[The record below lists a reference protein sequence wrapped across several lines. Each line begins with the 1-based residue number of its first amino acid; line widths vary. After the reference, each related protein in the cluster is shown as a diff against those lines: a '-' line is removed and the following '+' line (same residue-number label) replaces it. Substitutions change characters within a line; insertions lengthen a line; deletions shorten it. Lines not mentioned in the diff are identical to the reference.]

1 MSYSVALCDV
11 LLISSFLLFVPL
23 RIRTLTILTS
33 NPTCLDKG
41 IHKFSRF
48 QEVDEDDEVES
59 CRAQSAPGRVD
70 CDTPR
75 SMLSEDLRL
84 SGDVIQAR

>member
-1 MSYSVALCDV
+1 MPRQGFHD
-11 LLISSFLLFVPL
+11 
-23 RIRTLTILTS
+23 
-33 NPTCLDKG
+33 
-41 IHKFSRF
+41 FSRF

-84 SGDVIQAR
+84 SGDVIYSTMTR

>member
-1 MSYSVALCDV
+1 M
-11 LLISSFLLFVPL
+11 
-23 RIRTLTILTS
+23 
-33 NPTCLDKG
+33 
-41 IHKFSRF
+41 
-48 QEVDEDDEVES
+48 DEDDEIES

-84 SGDVIQAR
+84 SGVDCVDCVNVI